1 MMERIQWKG
10 RCAAFFAG
18 RHIGFFAILLMVVGI
33 FFVSG
38 LPIAI
43 FILVLW
49 LNNEYDEKHNAFVRV
64 LDAVLCLFA

>member
-1 MMERIQWKG
+1 MQHSLQ
-10 RCAAFFAG
+10 AG
-18 RHIGFFAILLMVVGI
+18 TSAFFAILLMVVGI

-38 LPIAI
+38 LPVAI